1 MEGAVRQLHVVQFR
15 QRRLALVQQVG
26 HATAAQTVFDGIE
39 AGGAFGM
46 PFAHLMFPTIAVRE
60 IPGFIHFAKPVV
72 LDIG

>member
-46 PFAHLMFPTIAVRE
+46 PLAHLVLPAIAVRE